1 MILNKI
7 VSKKRES
14 LEELK
19 RRFPIHRLKKAVEH
33 LRKTDIRSFKK
44 AISKSGRLNIIAE
57 LKKASPSEGII
68 REDFQPLRIA
78 SLYEHAGAAALS
90 VLTESVFFKGRPS
103 YLKTVR
109 QVTSIPLLRKDF
121 IFETYQIYET
131 ALLEAD
137 AYLLIASLLTDEELR
152 DLIQL
157 GKELGMDALVEVHAD
172 EDLRKAINAGA
183 EIIGINNRN
192 LKSLDVDVNR
202 AKQMLPHIPKE
213 TVRVVESGL
222 KSHDELVDYHGLGAD
237 AFLIGTHFM
246 KSNDIVA
253 TVQSFLGT
261 DKKWRKED
269 LNDAG

>member
-1 MILNKI
+1 MSMVLNKI
-7 VSKKRES
+7 VSKKREN

-19 RRFPIHRLKKAVEH
+19 RRFPIHRLKKAVDH
-33 LRKTDIRSFKK
+33 MKKTDIRSFKK

-78 SLYEHAGAAALS
+78 MMYEHAGAAALS

-109 QVTSIPLLRKDF
+109 QVTKIPLLRKDF

-137 AYLLIASLLTDEELR
+137 AFLLISSLLTDEELVN
-152 DLIQL
+152 LIKL

-192 LKSLDVDVNR
+192 LKSLDVDVQR

-213 TVRVVESGL
+213 TIKIVESGL

-237 AFLIGTHFM
+237 AFLIGTTFM
-246 KSNDIVA
+246 KSKNIVE
-253 TVQSFLGT
+253 TVESFLGK
-261 DKKWRKED
+261 DKKWRKGDES
-269 LNDAG
+269 